1 MKLRGLKMS
10 ELLKQHKTGKET
22 QKIRNNMA
30 GLEEEL
36 KKKSFYCRNKMCS
49 SYLYQKYIK

>member
-1 MKLRGLKMS
+1 MS

-36 KKKSFYCRNKMCS
+36 KKK
-49 SYLYQKYIK
+49 LLLQK